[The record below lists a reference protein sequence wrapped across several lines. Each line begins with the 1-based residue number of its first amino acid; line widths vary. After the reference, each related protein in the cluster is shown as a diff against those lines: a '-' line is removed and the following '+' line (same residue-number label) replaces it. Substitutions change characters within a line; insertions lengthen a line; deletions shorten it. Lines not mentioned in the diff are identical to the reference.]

1 MHGAGRIG
9 QVDVMVTLVVA
20 PSRNVRTSQICIRR
34 YSAIG
39 IITRQKRNIQL
50 RLLSSEKELSV
61 KIYRLMEKVFQLIE
75 KEILIAQ
82 VLRAEGKIGCIT
94 YDLFRHNIQ
103 QIEEELRKYSFTEG
117 PDEKSFSN
125 VEKYVNEHINYADTD
140 SLIIELGRRS
150 FFVKKI
156 GEEDV

>member
-1 MHGAGRIG
+1 MHAAGRIG

-20 PSRNVRTSQICIRR
+20 PSVNVRTSQICIRR

-103 QIEEELRKYSFTEG
+103 QIEAELRKYSFTEG

>member
-1 MHGAGRIG
+1 MHAAGRIG

-75 KEILIAQ
+75 KAILIAQ